1 VTRATRPLAV
11 VAVIAV
17 LMAVVALASRPA
29 AGTVTPTVGPAVT
42 RTMLDSVFY
51 LLLSLGLV
59 FGLILV
65 WLLWPQDELGPRPR
79 LERRR
84 HSLLAALAVAITVV
98 LLVWSRTGPWG
109 RLPLLGA
116 GTASVGA
123 PPGAPRP
130 NAGAVAAQGMDW
142 PAIVITAL
150 VLAVIAWLGWRLLRP
165 PRRTLRVVRAPL
177 AEVERALD
185 DALVDAATEPDPR
198 RAVLA
203 VWARI
208 ERLLAEHDAG
218 RRPSEAPFEY
228 ATRAAAAVG
237 LESGAMERLAGLYE
251 WARFSVHEVTSTMR
265 KEALEGLT
273 QVRERLR
280 LAT

>member
-1 VTRATRPLAV
+1 GHLTGLLGPTLSQRSGARRLTAPRQEGGHDGDGQQMRRSHRWMHHDTCPRPIRQEGFSPGAGHPDGGLRHRSGSDSRSDGDHAVTRATRPLAV

-51 LLLSLGLV
+51 LLLSLGL
-59 FGLILV
+59 
-65 WLLWPQDELGPRPR
+65 
-79 LERRR
+79 
-84 HSLLAALAVAITVV
+84 
-98 LLVWSRTGPWG
+98 
-109 RLPLLGA
+109 
-116 GTASVGA
+116 
-123 PPGAPRP
+123 
-130 NAGAVAAQGMDW
+130 
-142 PAIVITAL
+142 
-150 VLAVIAWLGWRLLRP
+150 AVIAWLGWRLLRP
-165 PRRTLRVVRAPL
+165 SRRTLRVVRAPL

-228 ATRAAAAVG
+228 AT
-237 LESGAMERLAGLYE
+237 
-251 WARFSVHEVTSTMR
+251 
-265 KEALEGLT
+265 
-273 QVRERLR
+273 
-280 LAT
+280 